1 VYRSRRGLA
10 PFRCSWFRQAV
21 WGAHWFLLPF
31 LALSAPEH
39 ARAQSCHL
47 ADLRA
52 AGQVQ
57 PWRIALLTS
66 FASYRNSVYA
76 GEYQGISAVASYA
89 HPWVSAEVSFG
100 GYRIVRN
107 GLRDYG
113 VSDLALDVRAA
124 LARFSEITLGLE
136 VAVTLPTGDP
146 ARGLGMGHVMLMPG
160 AFLQLESAALRLL
173 VQVAYGRA
181 LASAGEH
188 AHGSPGPL
196 VNPMNR
202 SEFEHAATLAY
213 SFRAPLFAA
222 ARLFGAVPVATAAG
236 SAREALGMALGASL
250 ERAQLS
256 AELQLPLV
264 GTPFALKTLLSAAVL
279 F

>member
-1 VYRSRRGLA
+1 MAWRRPQQRAVYRSL
-10 PFRCSWFRQAV
+10 FRPRLR
-21 WGAHWFLLPF
+21 LLPWLLF
-31 LALSAPEH
+31 SLLTLSAPLH
-39 ARAQSCHL
+39 VRAQSCHL

-52 AGQVQ
+52 AGQAQ
-57 PWRIALLTS
+57 PWRVALLSS

-76 GEYQGISAVASYA
+76 GEYQGLLAVASYT

-113 VSDLALDVRAA
+113 VSDVALDVRAA
-124 LARFSEITLGLE
+124 LARLSEITLGLE
-136 VAVTLPTGDP
+136 LAATLPSGDP
-146 ARGLGMGHVMLMPG
+146 SRGLGMGHVMLMPG
-160 AFLQLESAALRLL
+160 AFFQLEGSALRLL

-181 LASAGEH
+181 LASAGGH
-188 AHGSPGPL
+188 VHGSPGPL

-202 SEFEHAATLAY
+202 SELEHAATLAY

-222 ARLFGAVPVATAAG
+222 ARLFGAVPVAASAG
-236 SAREALGMALGASL
+236 AAREVLGVALGASL
-250 ERAQLS
+250 TRAQLS
-256 AELQLPLV
+256 AEVQLPLV
-264 GTPFALKTLLSAAVL
+264 GTPFALKALLTAGAV